1 MKKTFTLLIIA
12 VATTIMGLGTA
23 FAQPGTYFPN
33 YFINQ
38 SFDGMEALPTGW
50 TGVSSTSCFFGHAA
64 ATYKVATGFTTVS
77 AGGSGTRGGELRF
90 PSTMTS
96 NFKDSTVWVMEFD
109 WTVNSADWDAR
120 QANGFFVMGPNS
132 ANVNVNDTWYGDVIF
147 GLYCYKNPDGY
158 FHFLNHDPQGLPKR
172 DTSGEIL
179 PGEFQGPVFYNQNGN
194 NGKFTRQATAKTDW
208 VTADSLNLSTKTKVQ
223 LVQGSAFH
231 IFAEMNFETQK
242 IQKFIMYEIANPLN
256 GDTIENKDFLAPW
269 MVGTATTVPLEN
281 RIVNQIDRM
290 ASFHTRSGGS
300 GALNHSYDN
309 WQLYVWKESVGI
321 ADVTVKYVDRSG
333 NTIKDPRVMANQQV
347 NSTVWL
353 SAADK
358 INFTSGDGMYYY
370 FYDQEATHAANAAKG
385 TDGESLTVDF
395 STTPGVDNSLS
406 VVFKKVA
413 VTAGT
418 YVWGGDVST
427 KWNYLDDNFSI
438 SGGSSMGYQK
448 GNPVEFSKTDAINKT
463 VEVIGDIE
471 LDEANM
477 TVSAPD
483 YIFTGTGKILGSG
496 TLMVSAPTTLGADNR
511 LVGGTIIQTSEP
523 VLVKHANATSKFMT
537 TEPNITLNLEAGATF
552 NKAIEG
558 PAGGT
563 LNLNLVSLNE
573 YAPAITGF
581 STVNIHQTVQTSL
594 QSATWR
600 TGWGGT
606 MPESVQVNYINDVAD
621 NVVPNGLGIVSTVLQ
636 KAKLHLGTHTRLVRQ
651 YNENANNNDVVYVGE
666 LTGDAGSRIETGFVD
681 GRYFRYD
688 IGGLGTDAVFNGE
701 IGAFTKSH
709 VAATD
714 TTEAVTTYAV
724 NGVGITKSG
733 AGSWT
738 VNGNFNFPAGT
749 RGSQVNVSGGKFIIN
764 GDIMF
769 PNTTKEGSQM
779 NVTGAGVLDVNG
791 EITFATD
798 SAAHVIK
805 VVNGTLQLHKSIIA
819 PAINQIALTV
829 DSAGVLKTGNNSI
842 GASSVLIN
850 GTVEGGG
857 TYANTFSLT
866 SDDAI
871 LKLKVFG
878 FEEGNYEYVDA
889 LGDISIKKGT
899 IDIAVSGLL
908 VGSKQITILKA
919 GGNYDIL
926 DNMEFVKVLVNG
938 QDITGNTAETEV
950 PDGGGIFYFDP
961 ETGVL
966 GHLGTTAVSDVNAGK
981 EVKQIEYFNFLGQKI
996 SKYQSGYILKKI
1008 TYTDDSVQTVK
1019 VLNKDRE

>member
-1 MKKTFTLLIIA
+1 
-12 VATTIMGLGTA
+12 
-23 FAQPGTYFPN
+23 
-33 YFINQ
+33 
-38 SFDGMEALPTGW
+38 
-50 TGVSSTSCFFGHAA
+50 
-64 ATYKVATGFTTVS
+64 
-77 AGGSGTRGGELRF
+77 
-90 PSTMTS
+90 
-96 NFKDSTVWVMEFD
+96 
-109 WTVNSADWDAR
+109 
-120 QANGFFVMGPNS
+120 
-132 ANVNVNDTWYGDVIF
+132 
-147 GLYCYKNPDGY
+147 
-158 FHFLNHDPQGLPKR
+158 
-172 DTSGEIL
+172 
-179 PGEFQGPVFYNQNGN
+179 
-194 NGKFTRQATAKTDW
+194 
-208 VTADSLNLSTKTKVQ
+208 
-223 LVQGSAFH
+223 
-231 IFAEMNFETQK
+231 
-242 IQKFIMYEIANPLN
+242 
-256 GDTIENKDFLAPW
+256 
-269 MVGTATTVPLEN
+269 
-281 RIVNQIDRM
+281 
-290 ASFHTRSGGS
+290 
-300 GALNHSYDN
+300 
-309 WQLYVWKESVGI
+309 
-321 ADVTVKYVDRSG
+321 
-333 NTIKDPRVMANQQV
+333 
-347 NSTVWL
+347 
-353 SAADK
+353 
-358 INFTSGDGMYYY
+358 
-370 FYDQEATHAANAAKG
+370 
-385 TDGESLTVDF
+385 
-395 STTPGVDNSLS
+395 
-406 VVFKKVA
+406 
-413 VTAGT
+413 
-418 YVWGGDVST
+418 
-427 KWNYLDDNFSI
+427 
-438 SGGSSMGYQK
+438 MGYQK

-666 LTGDAGSRIETGFVD
+666 LSGDAGSRIETGFVD

-805 VVNGTLQLHKSIIA
+805 VVDGTLQLHKSIIA

>member
-64 ATYKVATGFTTVS
+64 AAYKVATGFTTVS

-179 PGEFQGPVFYNQNGN
+179 PGEFQGPVFYNQSGN

-300 GALNHSYDN
+300 GALNHSDDN

-370 FYDQEATHAANAAKG
+370 YYDQEATHAANAAKG